1 MDEASA
7 DEASAGGAGAFV
19 VCGEALIDLVPLGSG
34 TDHAYRATCGGS
46 PFNVAIGLGRLG
58 ARAHFMGRL
67 SRDPNGE
74 RLAARLAA
82 NGVALDLVARGDA
95 PQMLAYVFPPEPG
108 RPDVGYAFYLDGTSG
123 AAPEAADMAAPLP
136 ADLAAVHFGSFSAV
150 LPRSGPAIRDF
161 VRRSGAFASYDLNLR
176 PTITP
181 DRDAVRA
188 AVAECAA
195 VAGIVKLSDADA
207 DWLFPGRGFDDLAE
221 DWLRGGA
228 SLVAMTR
235 GPEGALLRTASA
247 RVSAPGVPTTV
258 VDTVGAGDTFMAAL
272 LWGLGRRDLLQ
283 AEALSAAP
291 EAALAAAAAL
301 ACRAAAIV
309 CTRRGAEPPTAAEL
323 GA

>member
-1 MDEASA
+1 MDE
-7 DEASAGGAGAFV
+7 AGAFV
-19 VCGEALIDLVPLGSG
+19 ICGEALIDLVPMQGG
-34 TDHAYRATCGGS
+34 TDPTYRAACGGS
-46 PFNVAIGLGRLG
+46 PYNVAIGLGRLG
-58 ARAHFMGRL
+58 AATHFLGRL

-123 AAPEAADMAAPLP
+123 AAPEAADLAAPLP
-136 ADLAAVHFGSFSAV
+136 ADLGVVHFGSFSAV
-150 LPRSGPAIRDF
+150 LRRSGPAIRDF
-161 VRRSGAFASYDLNLR
+161 VRRSGVFASYDLNLR

-181 DRDAVRA
+181 DRETARA

-195 VAGIVKLSDADA
+195 IAGIVKLSDADA

-221 DWLRGGA
+221 DYLRGGA

-235 GPEGALLRTASA
+235 GPDGAVLRTPSV
-247 RVSAPGVPTTV
+247 RVSVPGAPTTV
-258 VDTVGAGDTFMAAL
+258 VDTVGAGDSFMAAL
-272 LWGLGRRDLLQ
+272 LWDLGRRRLLQ
-283 AEALSAAP
+283 AEPLAAAP
-291 EAALAAAAAL
+291 EAALAAAATL